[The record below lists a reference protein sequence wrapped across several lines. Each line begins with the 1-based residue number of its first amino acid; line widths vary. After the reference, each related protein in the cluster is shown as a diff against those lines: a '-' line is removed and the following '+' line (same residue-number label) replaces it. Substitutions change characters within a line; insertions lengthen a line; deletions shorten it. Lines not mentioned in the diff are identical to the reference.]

1 MPAYLIVANQTLASP
16 ILGEAVAARIAAGDA
31 SFHVVVPATPVPHGL
46 TWNEQ
51 EAVSAAQSRLDGV
64 LARLRAMGVEV
75 TGEIGSQDPVAAV
88 QDAMRGGEFAEII
101 LSTLPP
107 GISRWLRQDVPT
119 RLRHAV
125 APPVTVVIPPAAT
138 A

>member
-16 ILGEAVAARIAAGDA
+16 ILGDAVAARIAAGDA
-31 SFHVVVPATPVPHGL
+31 RFHVVVPATPVSHGL
-46 TWNEQ
+46 TWDEQ
-51 EAVSAAQSRLDGV
+51 EAVDAARARLDEV
-64 LARLRAMGVEV
+64 LDRLRAMGVKA

-88 QDAMRGGEFAEII
+88 KDAMREGEFAEVI

-107 GISRWLRQDVPT
+107 GISRWLHQDVPT

-125 APPVTVVIPPAAT
+125 HTPVTVVIPPAEPG
-138 A
+138 